1 LKKVFAFVK
10 YIPYIIPLII
20 NNIRQKMIK
29 IKNRDNLYF
38 EGMDPLESYFHP
50 RKLELLKKSWAEVFR
65 NHVLPQLPVAQIAKN
80 FDETMGRPTKELRAM
95 CGACVLQQFF
105 DLTDAET
112 RDQLS
117 FNQQWH
123 YALDVLDQDDQIVS
137 LKTLWSC
144 RFLLLNDELAKPI
157 FDAVT
162 DNLAEVYDV
171 DPKLQRLDSVHIHS
185 NMARLGRTRLLS
197 RTCTKFL
204 MNLKRHY
211 LTLYQTVA
219 DTIISRYTK
228 KDDDPDYFGNT
239 RPSQSQQRLEDI
251 ATDIYELTLQFQ
263 DNEHIQSMYSYKL
276 LLRVFKEQCSIANEQ
291 AVIKPATEVSS
302 DSLQNPSDVDAS
314 YDGHK
319 GQGYQVQVMET
330 YAKKNEDADTT
341 KQPSLQLITYV
352 AVEPAHCH
360 DSAAI
365 EPALDDVEPRQLLPD
380 ELEADTL
387 YGSQENVANAK
398 QHNVTLVAP
407 TPGKKPQHNLSEFSI
422 NPTTTEIES
431 CPAGHEPASN
441 KHNNK
446 GSISCVWGKEVCQHC
461 HLRSECC
468 VKETNKAYLLRY
480 TRKEAELTI
489 RRQYEQCDEFKDKY
503 RYRSGIEASISRFI
517 HMTGARRLRYRGLKR
532 VDYAARLKVL
542 GINIFRT
549 AKFLTHQENQAC
561 FA

>member
-1 LKKVFAFVK
+1 LKKVFAFAK
-10 YIPYIIPLII
+10 YFPYIIPLII

-29 IKNRDNLYF
+29 IKNRDNLYL
-38 EGMDPLESYFHP
+38 EGLDPLESYFHP

-65 NHVLPQLPVAQIAKN
+65 NHVLPQLPVTQIAKN

-105 DLTDAET
+105 DLTDEET

-144 RFLLLNDELAKPI
+144 RFLLLNDKLAKPI

-162 DNLAEVYDV
+162 DDLADVYDV

-211 LTLYQTVA
+211 LNMYQTVS

-239 RPSQSQQRLEDI
+239 RPSQSQQRLQDI
-251 ATDIYELTLQFQ
+251 ATDIYELILQFK
-263 DNEHIQSMYSYKL
+263 DNEAVQSMYSYKL
-276 LLRVFKEQCSIANEQ
+276 LLRVFNEQCSIEHEQ
-291 AVIKPATEVSS
+291 AVIKPAKEVSS

-330 YAKKNEDADTT
+330 YARKNEHDDTRQ
-341 KQPSLQLITYV
+341 KSLQLITYV
-352 AVEPAHCH
+352 EVEPAHCP
-360 DSAAI
+360 DNDAI
-365 EPALDDVEPRQLLPD
+365 EPALEDTEQRNLLPE

-387 YGSQENVANAK
+387 YGSQENVEKAK
-398 QHNVTLVAP
+398 KHNVKLVAP
-407 TPGKKPQHNLSEFSI
+407 TPGKKPQHNLASFSI

-431 CPAGHEPASN
+431 CPQGHEPDSI

-446 GSISCVWGKEVCQHC
+446 GSISCGWDKEVCQRC
-461 HLRSECC
+461 CLRSECC
-468 VKETNKAYLLRY
+468 VAESKKGYLLRY
-480 TRKEAELTI
+480 TPKEAELTI
-489 RRQYEQCDEFKDKY
+489 RRQYENSDEFKDKY

-517 HMTGARRLRYRGLKR
+517 HQTGARRLRYRGLKR
-532 VDYAARLKVL
+532 VAYAARLKAL

-549 AKFLTHQENQAC
+549 AQFLADQQNQAC

>member
-1 LKKVFAFVK
+1 
-10 YIPYIIPLII
+10 
-20 NNIRQKMIK
+20 MIK
-29 IKNRDNLYF
+29 IKDRDNLYF
-38 EGMDPLESYFHP
+38 EGLDPLQNYFHP

-65 NHVLPQLPVAQIAKN
+65 NHVLPQLPVAQIAKH

-105 DLTDAET
+105 DLTDEET

-137 LKTLWSC
+137 LKTLWTC
-144 RFLLLNDELAKPI
+144 RFLLLNDKLAKPI

-162 DNLAEVYDV
+162 DDLAAVYDV

-185 NMARLGRTRLLS
+185 NMARLGRTRLLA

-204 MNLKRHY
+204 INLKRHY
-211 LTLYQTVA
+211 VTLYQTVA
-219 DTIISRYTK
+219 DTIKSRYIK
-228 KDDDPDYFGNT
+228 PDDDADYFGNT
-239 RPSQSQQRLEDI
+239 RPSQSQQRLGDI
-251 ATDIYELTLQFQ
+251 ATDIYELILQFN
-263 DNEHIQSMYSYKL
+263 DNEAVQAMYSYKL
-276 LLRVFKEQCSIANEQ
+276 LLRVFHEQCSVEHEQ
-291 AVIKPATEVSS
+291 AVIKPATEVSAA
-302 DSLQNPSDVDAS
+302 SLQNPSDVDAS

-330 YAKKNEDADTT
+330 YASNNEHDDT
-341 KQPSLQLITYV
+341 KQKSLQLITYV

-360 DSAAI
+360 DSDAV
-365 EPALDDVEPRQLLPD
+365 EPALEDTEQRHLLPE

-387 YGSQENVANAK
+387 YGSQENVAKAK
-398 QHNVTLVAP
+398 EHKVKLVAP
-407 TPGKKPQHNLSEFSI
+407 TPGKKPQHKLSSFSM
-422 NPTTTEIES
+422 NPTTYEIEC
-431 CPAGHEPASN
+431 CPQGHEPEII

-446 GSISCVWGKEVCQHC
+446 GSLSCVWGKQVCQRC
-461 HLRSECC
+461 RWRSECG
-468 VKETNKAYLLRY
+468 VTASNKGYLLRY
-480 TRKEAELTI
+480 TPKEAAITL
-489 RRQYEQCDEFKDKY
+489 RRQYDQSDEFKAKY

-517 HMTGARRLRYRGLKR
+517 HQTGARRLRYRGLKR
-532 VDYAARLKVL
+532 VDYAARLKAL

-549 AKFLTHQENQAC
+549 ARFLANQQNQAC

>member
-1 LKKVFAFVK
+1 
-10 YIPYIIPLII
+10 
-20 NNIRQKMIK
+20 MIK
-29 IKNRDNLYF
+29 IKNRDNLYLA
-38 EGMDPLESYFHP
+38 GMDPLESYFHP

-105 DLTDAET
+105 DLTDEET

-162 DNLAEVYDV
+162 DNLAAVYDV

-197 RTCTKFL
+197 RTCTRFL

-211 LTLYQTVA
+211 LAQYQTVA

-228 KDDDPDYFGNT
+228 QDDDPDYFGNT
-239 RPSQSQQRLEDI
+239 RPSQSQRRLQDI
-251 ATDIYELTLQFQ
+251 ATDIYQLILQFQ
-263 DNEHIQSMYSYKL
+263 DNENIQAMYSYKL
-276 LLRVFKEQCSIANEQ
+276 LLRVFQEQCSIDNEQ
-291 AVIKPATEVSS
+291 AVIKPANEISS

-330 YAKKNEDADTT
+330 YARNNGADDSQQ
-341 KQPSLQLITYV
+341 KSLQLITYV

-360 DSAAI
+360 DSDAV
-365 EPALDDVEPRQLLPD
+365 EPALEDTEQRNLLPD

-387 YGSQENVANAK
+387 YGSQENVAKAK
-398 QHNVTLVAP
+398 EHKVKLVAP
-407 TPGKKPQHNLSEFSI
+407 TPGKKPQHNLSSFSI
-422 NPTTTEIES
+422 NQTTYEIES
-431 CPAGHEPASN
+431 CPQGHEPETI

-446 GSISCVWGKEVCQHC
+446 GSISCIWDKQVCQRC
-461 HLRSECC
+461 RLRSECC
-468 VKETNKAYLLRY
+468 VVESKRGYLLRY
-480 TRKEAELTI
+480 TPHEAKVTI
-489 RRQYEQCDEFKDKY
+489 RRHYENSDEFREKY

-517 HMTGARRLRYRGLKR
+517 HQTGARRLRYRGLKR
-532 VDYAARLKVL
+532 VDYAARLKAL
-542 GINIFRT
+542 AINIFRT
-549 AKFLTHQENQAC
+549 ARFLANQDNQAC

>member
-1 LKKVFAFVK
+1 
-10 YIPYIIPLII
+10 
-20 NNIRQKMIK
+20 MIK
-29 IKNRDNLYF
+29 IKDRDNLYF
-38 EGMDPLESYFHP
+38 EGLDPLQNYFHP

-65 NHVLPQLPVAQIAKN
+65 NHVLPQLPVAQIAKH

-105 DLTDAET
+105 DLTDEET

-162 DNLAEVYDV
+162 DDLADVYDV

-197 RTCTKFL
+197 RSCTKFL

-211 LTLYQTVA
+211 LTLYQTVS
-219 DTIISRYTK
+219 DTIKSRYIK

-239 RPSQSQQRLEDI
+239 RPSQSQQRLHDI
-251 ATDIYELTLQFQ
+251 ATDIYELILQFQ
-263 DNEHIQSMYSYKL
+263 HNEAVQSMYSYKL
-276 LLRVFKEQCSIANEQ
+276 LLRVFNEQCFIDNEQ
-291 AVIKPATEVSS
+291 VVIKPATEVSS

-330 YAKKNEDADTT
+330 YARENEPDDT
-341 KQPSLQLITYV
+341 KQQSLQLITYV
-352 AVEPAHCH
+352 EVEPAHCH
-360 DSAAI
+360 DSDAV
-365 EPALDDVEPRQLLPD
+365 EPALEDTEQRHLLPE

-387 YGSQENVANAK
+387 YGSQENVAKAK
-398 QHNVTLVAP
+398 EHNVRLVAP
-407 TPGKKPQHNLSEFSI
+407 TPGKKPQHNLASFSI
-422 NPTTTEIES
+422 DHTTYQIDS
-431 CPAGHEPASN
+431 CPQGHEPDSI
-441 KHNNK
+441 KHNNQ
-446 GSISCVWGKEVCQHC
+446 GSISCVWDNQVCQRC
-461 HLRSECC
+461 RLRSECC
-468 VKETNKAYLLRY
+468 VTASNKGYLLRY
-480 TRKEAELTI
+480 TPKEAELTI
-489 RRQYEQCDEFKDKY
+489 RRQYENSAEFRDKY

-517 HMTGARRLRYRGLKR
+517 HQTGARRLRYRGLKR
-532 VDYAARLKVL
+532 VDYAARLKAL

-549 AKFLTHQENQAC
+549 AQFLANQQNQAC
-561 FA
+561 LA

>member
-1 LKKVFAFVK
+1 LNKVIAFVK
-10 YIPYIIPLII
+10 HIPYIIPLII
-20 NNIRQKMIK
+20 NNIRREMIK
-29 IKNRDNLYF
+29 IKNRDNLYLD
-38 EGMDPLESYFHP
+38 GLDPLQSYFHP
-50 RKLELLKKSWAEVFR
+50 RKLELLKKFWAEVFR

-80 FDETMGRPTKELRAM
+80 FDETMGRPTKELRAL

-105 DLTDAET
+105 DLTDEET

-144 RFLLLNDELAKPI
+144 RFLLLNDKLAKPI

-162 DNLAEVYDV
+162 DDLADVYDV

-204 MNLKRHY
+204 MNLKRHD
-211 LTLYQTVA
+211 LPLYQTVA

-228 KDDDPDYFGNT
+228 QDDDPDYFGNT
-239 RPSQSQQRLEDI
+239 RPSQSHQRLADI
-251 ATDIYELTLQFQ
+251 AIDIYELIRQFQ
-263 DNEHIQSMYSYKL
+263 DNEAVQSMYSYQL
-276 LLRVFKEQCSIANEQ
+276 LLRVFAEQCSIDNEQ
-291 AVIKPATEVSS
+291 AVIKPAKDVSS

-330 YAKKNEDADTT
+330 YVRNTEHDAT
-341 KQPSLQLITYV
+341 QQQSLQLITYV

-360 DSAAI
+360 DSDAI
-365 EPALDDVEPRQLLPD
+365 EPALEDTEQRNLLPE
-380 ELEADTL
+380 ELDADTL
-387 YGSQENVANAK
+387 YGSQENVAIAK
-398 QHNVTLVAP
+398 EHHVELVAP
-407 TPGKKPQHNLSEFSI
+407 TPGKKPHHNLASFSI
-422 NPTTTEIES
+422 NPTTTEIEC
-431 CPAGHEPASN
+431 CPQGHQPERM

-446 GSISCVWGKEVCQHC
+446 GSISCVWDKQLCQRC

-468 VKETNKAYLLRY
+468 VKASNKGYLLRY
-480 TRKEAELTI
+480 TPKEAELSI
-489 RRQYEQCDEFKDKY
+489 RRQYENSDEFKNKY

-517 HMTGARRLRYRGLKR
+517 HQTGARRVRYRGLKR
-532 VDYAARLKVL
+532 VDYAARLKAL

-549 AKFLTHQENQAC
+549 AKFLANQQNQAC